1 MRTSLTAILLLG
13 AALGAGGCDW
23 MKPKQAP
30 GQKSAKELA
39 SERVERIR
47 KACASEAT
55 YDRLKEVV
63 FDEAARIRNG
73 DPRNLDPIA
82 AGAVVRMERPL
93 VKSRDDDLNVTVCKG
108 HFILELPPGT
118 ENAFDGKRRAE
129 ADVEYS
135 AQAAADG
142 SGLVYQMDGAEP
154 IVYRL
159 AAFGMAPGAV
169 AMARPA
175 ERTQRTVAASAPPP
189 APPPAAPPA
198 APAAPP
204 APRPAAPVR
213 MPPPPPPREQQPAA
227 APAPARLA
235 ARPAFNCR
243 YAHTQTE
250 RLVCSSPAL
259 AASDRAMS
267 SVYYGAVAAA
277 DPATKD
283 RIRAS
288 RNGFLRRRER
298 CGGDESCVARTYRE
312 RIAEIRGMSGE

>member
-1 MRTSLTAILLLG
+1 MRIPVRATLLIGLAFG
-13 AALGAGGCDW
+13 VGGCDW
-23 MKPKQAP
+23 AKPKQAP
-30 GQKSAKELA
+30 GQKSAQELA
-39 SERVERIR
+39 SERADRTR

-73 DPRNLDPIA
+73 DPRNLDPVA

-93 VKSRDDDLNVTVCKG
+93 VKSRDDALNVTVCTG

-154 IVYRL
+154 IIYRL
-159 AAFGMAPGAV
+159 ASFGVAPGAM
-169 AMARPA
+169 AARPA
-175 ERTQRTVAASAPPP
+175 PVPQP
-189 APPPAAPPA
+189 APPPAAPIQTA
-198 APAAPP
+198 AAAPP
-204 APRPAAPVR
+204 PAARPSSPAVR
-213 MPPPPPPREQQPAA
+213 PPPPR
-227 APAPARLA
+227 PAPPPAPSFVPAQA
-235 ARPAFNCR
+235 AGAPRPAFNCR
-243 YAHTQTE
+243 YAHTRTE
-250 RLVCSSPAL
+250 RLVCNSPSL
-259 AASDRAMS
+259 AANDRAMA
-267 SVYYGAVAAA
+267 SVYYGAVASA

-298 CGGDESCVARTYRE
+298 CGDDEGCVARTYRE
-312 RIAEIRGMSGE
+312 RIAEIRGMTGE